1 MEGCIVQRRRWIVK
15 EEEELGKGGRMG
27 RRVVEGWRIKE
38 IDAGWW
44 RRRTEGCGGIVELIT
59 LGE

>member
-1 MEGCIVQRRRWIVK
+1 MQRRRWIVK